1 MDKRTVLFILLSV
14 IIWFLYIQ
22 FVAPRFAPQKQPPAV
37 TREIAGNDKSVL
49 SAGEITPTQKS
60 TLSAPDKLSTSF
72 QQPSNI
78 VLRQKVLENKH
89 IKVTITNKGAAIESL
104 ILKQF
109 NAARLAPKDEG
120 PAGSSG
126 GGLTPSSP
134 PLGRDLTVAGELANP
149 MSIISA
155 TDPAKYALSIKCP
168 DSTDDLQR
176 ELWDTVTETDS
187 SVIFRYTTSQGLVI
201 YKTFSLGKYNYT
213 LDFSVTLENISAGP
227 ITPTLVIQ
235 GIETIPPE
243 SYSATDITGLYAY
256 TDPPITDTFK
266 DKEIKWYLKQPAP
279 ATLKKEGKP
288 FTLTQGQ
295 DNIYWTGIA
304 NKYFASILVPTNI
317 ADINIYGFNVIDC
330 PALPNN
336 SAPYSN
342 LNFYLQTK
350 DFALYPKETKNLGFL
365 FYAGPKKASD
375 LAVFSHL
382 GFDRLLSYWWVGF
395 ISKTLLFIL
404 GGLFG
409 LFNNYGVAVIVLTV
423 IVKLI
428 MFPITKKG
436 QVSMYHL
443 QKLQPRIK
451 ALQEQYK
458 NDKRRFGEEQMK
470 LWKEYGVNPLSGCL
484 PMLLQMPVF
493 IGLYWALA
501 QAIELRQSPFMLWIT
516 DLSQPDQLCK
526 LPFPI
531 LGAHYLHVLP
541 LIMTI
546 SWLIQSFTQPKSPDP
561 QTRQQQKMFL
571 FMPLVFGIMFY
582 SVPSGLTLYWFTST
596 LLGIVEQILIKKYYF
611 R

>member
-14 IIWFLYIQ
+14 VIWFVYIQ
-22 FVAPRFAPQKQPPAV
+22 FVAPKFAPQPPPPAV
-37 TREIAGNDKSVL
+37 TKGIAGDGKSTL
-49 SAGEITPTQKS
+49 PSGEITPTQKS
-60 TLSAPDKLSTSF
+60 PLAASGQPAASF
-72 QQPSNI
+72 RQPANLG
-78 VLRQKVLENKH
+78 LRQKVLENSLVK
-89 IKVTITNKGAAIESL
+89 ITISNKGAAIESL

-109 NAARLAPKDEG
+109 KAARLAPKEDG
-120 PAGSSG
+120 LKPAPE
-126 GGLTPSSP
+126 LTTQ
-134 PLGRDLTVAGELANP
+134 L
-149 MSIISA
+149 SIISA
-155 TDPAKYALSIKCP
+155 TDPAKYALSVKYP
-168 DSTDDLQR
+168 DSTEDLQAG
-176 ELWDTVTETDS
+176 LWEIVTETGS

-201 YKTFSLGKYNYT
+201 YKTFSLGKHNYT
-213 LDFSVTLENISAGP
+213 LDFSVNLENISAGA

-243 SYSATDITGLYAY
+243 SYATTDIIGLYAY
-256 TDPPITDTFK
+256 TDPPMTETQTAPVNAEAITWHV
-266 DKEIKWYLKQPAP
+266 KEKPSPAKLKE
-279 ATLKKEGKP
+279 EGKP

-304 NKYFASILVPTNI
+304 NKYFAAILVP
-317 ADINIYGFNVIDC
+317 AVVQDMAIYGFSAIDC
-330 PALPNN
+330 PAVSKNSQPYPNLIL
-336 SAPYSN
+336 SI
-342 LNFYLQTK
+342 QTK
-350 DFALYPKETKNLGFL
+350 GFALNPGQTKKLDFL

-375 LAVFSHL
+375 LRPLAHL
-382 GFDRLLSYWWVGF
+382 GFDNLLSYWYFGF

-404 GGLFG
+404 GGLFSI
-409 LFNNYGVAVIVLTV
+409 FKNYGVAIIMLTIV
-423 IVKLI
+423 VKLI

-484 PMLLQMPVF
+484 PMLLQIPVF

-516 DLSQPDQLCK
+516 DMSQPDQLCK

-531 LGAHYLHVLP
+531 LGARYLHVLP
-541 LIMTI
+541 LVMTV

-596 LLGIVEQILIKKYYF
+596 LLGIAEQILIKKYYF